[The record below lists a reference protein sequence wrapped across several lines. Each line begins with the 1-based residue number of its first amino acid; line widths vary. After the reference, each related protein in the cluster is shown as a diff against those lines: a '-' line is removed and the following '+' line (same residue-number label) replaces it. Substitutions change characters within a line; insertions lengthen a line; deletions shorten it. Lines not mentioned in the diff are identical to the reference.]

1 MNPILSSTII
11 CSANIGSTLR
21 SLRQHSHSAIRI
33 GVGILSA
40 TLVAWGSTVVP
51 APAATS
57 ISASLGPVQRSIAVS
72 DLEIFIETGEIP
84 RSLKWYADRFTPEQ
98 LATLR
103 QLLRQ
108 PIDVDVLTI
117 ERFTRLPAGE
127 TLLRRLLVLF
137 NTTDPDSTYKAL
149 RSALIIAASQDDG
162 LTVANI
168 IRSYPLS
175 TININVDNVLAG
187 VGQARELL
195 IDDDAAIAYLQA
207 IDTVQAEA
215 SAKTMDDPPPGPPL
229 SNPLESGPL
238 AWIPTSISFRNPM
251 RSGIEQTANLYLPQD
266 PDSQAPL
273 VVISH
278 GVGSSRNTFDYLARH
293 LASKGFAVAAV
304 EHPDTSAM
312 RFEAYLEGFA
322 DPPSPELFYQ
332 RPADISALLDAIEA
346 EPAFS
351 RRVRTEQVGLVGQS
365 LGGYTV
371 LASAGAQLDFDYA
384 ADTCETFEGE
394 LLPFNLSLLLQC
406 SLLEIPADASPLN
419 DDRIGAVLA
428 INPVSSTVFGPR
440 GMEQLELPLM
450 MVAGNND
457 FFAPAIP
464 EQLYPFTWAGSDRKH
479 LVMVEGGTH
488 FSFLSGFEEGAVQL
502 PEAVIGPNPALAH
515 PVMNG
520 LATAFFETYIND
532 KPEYSAFL
540 DRPSIPENS
549 PFNFF
554 PTQSLSNREL
564 SNALGRES

>member
-1 MNPILSSTII
+1 M
-11 CSANIGSTLR
+11 
-21 SLRQHSHSAIRI
+21 
-33 GVGILSA
+33 
-40 TLVAWGSTVVP
+40 AWGSTVVP

>member
-1 MNPILSSTII
+1 MISSIV
-11 CSANIGSTLR
+11 R
-21 SLRQHSHSAIRI
+21 SLQQSSQSAAKW
-33 GVGILSA
+33 GSGLLSV
-40 TLVAWGSTVVP
+40 TLIAWGCTLIP
-51 APAATS
+51 GYAATS

-84 RSLKWYADRFTPEQ
+84 RSLKWYADRFTPSQ

-103 QLLRQ
+103 QLLQQ
-108 PIDVDVLTI
+108 PIDVDVLTL

-149 RSALIIAASQDDG
+149 RSALIVAASREGG

-195 IDDDAAIAYLQA
+195 IDDDAAIAYLRA

-215 SAKTMDDPPPGPPL
+215 SARSVNNRSSLESPN
-229 SNPLESGPL
+229 SEIANPLESGPL
-238 AWIPTSISFRNPM
+238 AWIPSVLSYSNPL
-251 RSGIEQTANLYLPQD
+251 RPGSSQTAGLYLPQD
-266 PDSQAPL
+266 PELEAPL

-304 EHPDTSAM
+304 EHPDTSAS
-312 RFEAYLEGFA
+312 RFAEYLEGFA

-332 RPADISALLDAIEA
+332 RPADITAVLDAIEA

-351 RRVRTEQVGLVGQS
+351 SRIRTDNVGLVGQS

-371 LASAGAQLDFDYA
+371 LASAGARLDFEHA
-384 ADTCETFEGE
+384 AESCETFEGE

-406 SLLEIPADASPLN
+406 SLLEMPADTSPIK

-428 INPVSSTVFGPR
+428 INPVSGTVFGPQ
-440 GMEQLELPLM
+440 GMEDLELPLM

-464 EQLYPFTWAGSDRKH
+464 EQLYPFTWAGSERKH

-502 PEAVIGPNPALAH
+502 PEAVIGPNPLLAH

-520 LATAFFETYIND
+520 LATAFFETYINGN
-532 KPEYSAFL
+532 PEYSAFL

-549 PFNFF
+549 PFNYF